1 LTGREKLEFHA
12 MLYGVPKEVRERRI
26 AEVVRLVELED
37 RADSIMRT
45 YSGGMRR
52 RLEIARGL
60 LHYPKV
66 LFLDEPTLGLD
77 PQTRAHIWTYIEE
90 LSKRENITI
99 VLTTHYMEEA
109 EKLCNRV
116 AIMDYGQIKAIDT
129 PDSLKN
135 ALEGDVIK
143 IRTSNPGFLAAQL
156 SEKNLILK
164 SHETNGL
171 LSITTKNGET
181 LIPKIV
187 EIANNAGANI
197 ESVVVQKPTLNDVF
211 LYYTGR
217 EIRAAEAEQHLAPMM
232 AARRRRIK

>member
-1 LTGREKLEFHA
+1 
-12 MLYGVPKEVRERRI
+12 
-26 AEVVRLVELED
+26 
-37 RADSIMRT
+37 
-45 YSGGMRR
+45 
-52 RLEIARGL
+52 
-60 LHYPKV
+60 
-66 LFLDEPTLGLD
+66 
-77 PQTRAHIWTYIEE
+77 
-90 LSKRENITI
+90 
-99 VLTTHYMEEA
+99 
-109 EKLCNRV
+109 
-116 AIMDYGQIKAIDT
+116 
-129 PDSLKN
+129 
-135 ALEGDVIK
+135 
-143 IRTSNPGFLAAQL
+143 L

-197 ESVVVQKPTLNDVF
+197 ESVVVQKPTLNDIF